1 MSHDPNAVRS
11 PQRRPVSEFRSV
23 STVSYSIRNVW
34 GRMFCAG
41 SFQSARQ
48 GDSCSTR
55 GSPLG
60 SRMGKRFA
68 SRFGGGALG
77 QRAARLVGLPRVG
90 GARGK
95 VRSGRCV
102 RERCF
107 AVRCEANVASGVS
120 KRGSVDA
127 KRVSDFVAGG
137 QETSWPASS
146 FCVGATGTP
155 RVVPP
160 SREGAIW
167 RLLWEVFYFVRES
180 AKSTTARLRRRR

>member
-90 GARGK
+90 GARGEGEIRPLCSRK
-95 VRSGRCV
+95 VFRSEMRGECRK
-102 RERCF
+102 RCF
-107 AVRCEANVASGVS
+107 ETRFRRCQARVGFR
-120 KRGSVDA
+120 RGRTGDL
-127 KRVSDFVAGG
+127 VAGLFVLCG
-137 QETSWPASS
+137 RYRHPH
-146 FCVGATGTP
+146 
-155 RVVPP
+155 VVPP
-160 SREGAIW
+160 SREGK
-167 RLLWEVFYFVRES
+167 VR
-180 AKSTTARLRRRR
+180 